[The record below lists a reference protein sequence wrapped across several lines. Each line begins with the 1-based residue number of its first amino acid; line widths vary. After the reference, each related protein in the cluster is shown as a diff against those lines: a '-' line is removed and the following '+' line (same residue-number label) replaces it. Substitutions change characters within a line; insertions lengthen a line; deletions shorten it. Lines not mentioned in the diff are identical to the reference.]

1 MKKNISLNP
10 IDKHLDR
17 IKYVVDYKIN
27 ESARYIP
34 ISNLD
39 EFDEIPNT
47 NEADDVVNDD
57 NLEKKPKTNNPEKQ
71 EDDTGGVP
79 AETPIPS
86 FDAENP
92 NENPNNEL
100 NNEPVNEPQENVDN
114 IQNDIIR
121 HNIEA
126 MKTIHSELENLN
138 NMVQSLNSKLDVL
151 NSDVEE
157 VREPSTVEKLTSRKN
172 VSYPYYFNLNDMWSN
187 NWFNNK
193 YNTGDNME
201 NGVRELPDG
210 TFIADFDDLPQ
221 KSRIDIKNSFTEI
234 D

>member
-1 MKKNISLNP
+1 MKKKISLNP

-57 NLEKKPKTNNPEKQ
+57 NLEKKPKINNPEKQ

-157 VREPSTVEKLTSRKN
+157 VREPSTVEKLTSRK
-172 VSYPYYFNLNDMWSN
+172 
-187 NWFNNK
+187 
-193 YNTGDNME
+193 
-201 NGVRELPDG
+201 
-210 TFIADFDDLPQ
+210 
-221 KSRIDIKNSFTEI
+221 
-234 D
+234 